1 MMSVACSKCSA
12 PTKPSNAQKDLTQAL
27 QRTLT
32 SEISVKNSNPH
43 AAGAGRLE
51 DPTGLRYAPRPVRWT
66 WGRRPESRDRAKLGS
81 CDLRGN
87 VVDEGLQKTRT
98 IGNSRVLGFIHR
110 PCEQII
116 IQSSFARFRRSSGVV
131 PGTRRVQCT
140 GWFHV

>member
-81 CDLRGN
+81 CDSAAVSSTAPHPPSLPHRHAIDANPVTTEPLDVG
-87 VVDEGLQKTRT
+87 
-98 IGNSRVLGFIHR
+98 VLF
-110 PCEQII
+110 
-116 IQSSFARFRRSSGVV
+116 SF
-131 PGTRRVQCT
+131 
-140 GWFHV
+140 